1 MKLITLLLLLSS
13 SVVAQKHPKYV
24 QLIANRERIK
34 RYVPDMY
41 RLVRVTTSSID
52 GGTWDM
58 PINMEIGMTISPKAV
73 AYVLSDT
80 EVEVKSY
87 TLKPAKVEA
96 GMAAYIKGYV
106 KDNGDVFKTWSI
118 DGWIPL
124 CIKNDT
130 LLMQQTLDD
139 VTTIRYWKRR

>member
-1 MKLITLLLLLSS
+1 MRCFDKTQLARFFCFKVAPLVGKMFLELRRQVLSI
-13 SVVAQKHPKYV
+13 VVD
-24 QLIANRERIK
+24 L
-34 RYVPDMY
+34 
-41 RLVRVTTSSID
+41 
-52 GGTWDM
+52 
-58 PINMEIGMTISPKAV
+58 EIGMTISPKAV